1 MLDVRAC
8 RLAFGGVKAIDDVSL
23 TVAEGSITG
32 LIGTNG
38 AGKTTLFNIV
48 SGFLKPHAGTIRFCD
63 ADITAEEPSR
73 IAGRGIVRTFQTP
86 TGFPRMTVM
95 ENMLV
100 FSAHDRDRRRS
111 LFAGAR
117 VPRETLDA
125 AGAILADFGLHAKR
139 DSWVQDLSAP
149 DLKMLEFARAMMAKP
164 ALLMLD
170 EPAAGVNPALIESL
184 AARIR
189 LLREQGVTFLL
200 VDHNLKFVC
209 SVCDTIYAMADG
221 RIIAEGSPDEVIRDP
236 KVLELYIGKGA
247 AGARGK
253 VHEGEFQK
261 EGI

>member
-1 MLDVRAC
+1 MLEVRGV
-8 RLAFGGVKAIDDVSL
+8 RLAFGGVKAVDDVSL
-23 TVAEGSITG
+23 DVAEGSITG

-48 SGFLKPHAGTIRFCD
+48 SGFLKPDAGTIRFRG
-63 ADITAEEPSR
+63 ADITAEEPSS
-73 IAGRGIVRTFQTP
+73 IAGRGILRTFQTP

-100 FSAHDRDRRRS
+100 FSAHDRARRRS
-111 LFAGAR
+111 LFAGTR

-125 AGAILADFGLHAKR
+125 AAAILSDFGLYAKR
-139 DSWVQDLSAP
+139 DGWVQDLSAP

-164 ALLMLD
+164 TLLMLD

-189 LLREQGVTFLL
+189 MLRDQGVSFLL

-209 SVCDTIYAMADG
+209 SVCNTIYAMADG

-247 AGARGK
+247 AAGRGE
-253 VHEGEFQK
+253 VHEDEFQK